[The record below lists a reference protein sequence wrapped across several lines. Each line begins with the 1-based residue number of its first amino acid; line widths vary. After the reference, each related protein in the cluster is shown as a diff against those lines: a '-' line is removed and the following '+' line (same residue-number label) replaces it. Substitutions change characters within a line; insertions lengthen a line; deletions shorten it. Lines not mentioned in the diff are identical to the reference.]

1 MHIVVSR
8 VILCGTVMDVGCKT
22 PGDHML
28 KVCVEGKKVFQY
40 LKQLSRLRRNTKR
53 RGGRE
58 VRLEKKDNRR
68 EVEDGVGRSGGD
80 RKRV

>member
-22 PGDHML
+22 PGNHML

-40 LKQLSRLRRNTKR
+40 LKQLSRLRRKTKR

>member
-8 VILCGTVMDVGCKT
+8 VILCGTVMEVGCKT
-22 PGDHML
+22 PGNHML

-40 LKQLSRLRRNTKR
+40 LRQLSRLSRNTKR

-58 VRLEKKDNRR
+58 VRL
-68 EVEDGVGRSGGD
+68 
-80 RKRV
+80 RKR